1 MRWLITGTTSQ
12 CLRRSGLLFVGFLLM
27 LAAFVVAQ
35 SPINPHTDIYD
46 FKNGLKLSS
55 GSTITEAY
63 ALAEPVVF
71 CGDLGNATTSYLGP
85 GLVGLNGTPTDY
97 VMAGTAC
104 NALDSTTEATAD
116 APLSTLATKIMGF
129 RCKVSTA
136 PTGTNSHIFT
146 LRSNAAVAT
155 PTEGAYTSLT
165 GTATECHS
173 QTGALAAI
181 AANAPVA
188 IAALS
193 NYDASAADARC
204 VAIVAFP

>member
-1 MRWLITGTTSQ
+1 MRWMTPRLV
-12 CLRRSGLLFVGFLLM
+12 GLGILVCGGI
-27 LAAFVVAQ
+27 LAALVVAQ

-46 FKNGLKLSS
+46 FKNGLRLSS
-55 GSTITEAY
+55 GTTITEAY
-63 ALAEPVVF
+63 ALAEPVTF

-85 GLVGLNGTPTDY
+85 GLLGLNGTPTDY
-97 VMAGTAC
+97 VIAGAAC
-104 NALDSTTEATAD
+104 SGLDSTTEATAD
-116 APLSTLATKIMGF
+116 APLSTLATKVMGF

-146 LRSNAAVAT
+146 LRASAAVAT
-155 PTEGAYTSLT
+155 PTEPAYTSLTCTIT